1 MKQEVSMERNDELKR
16 CGGLRFGPRVRV
28 ELVRDSQPLYEAT
41 LTKAEDVFRFF
52 HDEVARWDRERFVS
66 VILDGRNR
74 VLGIDEVS
82 VGSLGSS
89 IVHPRELFKSAILA
103 NGAAIICV
111 HNHPSGDPTP
121 SAEDRRI
128 TEKIKRAGEILGIP
142 CLDHVVIGH
151 ERFASFADQGLF

>member
-1 MKQEVSMERNDELKR
+1 MKQEVSMARNEDEVKR
-16 CGGLRFGPRVRV
+16 SGGLRFGPRVRV

-41 LTKAEDVFRFF
+41 LTNAEDVFRFF

-128 TEKIKRAGEILGIP
+128 TEKIKHAGEILGIP

-151 ERFASFADQGLF
+151 ERFRSFAESGW